1 MRDDCPLLRPS
12 RPMGRDAVAV
22 GIYCALPDGRVRVPA
37 RDERQLYC
45 LPGHQDDCPVY
56 HRHVPAR

>member
-1 MRDDCPLLRPS
+1 
-12 RPMGRDAVAV
+12 MGRDAVAV

-45 LPGHQDDCPVY
+45 LPGHPEACPVY